1 MTFKYSGQMRW
12 NDDTQ
17 LWNEILQKER
27 VTNKI
32 HKTYN
37 QTQDFA
43 NTHASRFGEGRH
55 HQVDGKREEVI
66 KHIQKNDLSKTQSLG
81 YYNTDYVKD

>member
-27 VTNKI
+27 ITNKI

-37 QTQDFA
+37 QTQEFA
-43 NTHASRFGEGRH
+43 NIHSSRFGEGRL
-55 HQVDGKREEVI
+55 HQTSGKREDVI
-66 KHIQKNDLSKTQSLG
+66 KDISNNDLSKT
-81 YYNTDYVKD
+81 

>member
-43 NTHASRFGEGRH
+43 NQYDDYKYVVIDKTKNI
-55 HQVDGKREEVI
+55 GKY
-66 KHIQKNDLSKTQSLG
+66 KNGFHEIYIPQTS
-81 YYNTDYVKD
+81 